1 MPKNVQT
8 TAQLHSSHP
17 LAKLCSNFLIRSQLS
32 SSAPLPHRVAKFS
45 CPYRVKLGLAHAAP
59 HPAPR
64 AHTEQT
70 WCRRGPGRRG
80 WGGSRWEPGRQQGAR
95 PSGSGVQG
103 EGSCC
108 SGRIWVTLQEELGTV
123 THQREGESPP
133 GRETTPASGAA
144 KSRMLRPSLWPPGDR
159 RGLFCTFL
167 EGLF

>member
-1 MPKNVQT
+1 MPLGNPMSHNHT
-8 TAQLHSSHP
+8 TGA
-17 LAKLCSNFLIRSQLS
+17 
-32 SSAPLPHRVAKFS
+32 
-45 CPYRVKLGLAHAAP
+45 GLQ
-59 HPAPR
+59 PA
-64 AHTEQT
+64 AHTL
-70 WCRRGPGRRG
+70 RRTQRPGHTLSRLGAEGGPGRRG

-123 THQREGESPP
+123 THQREGESLP
-133 GRETTPASGAA
+133 GRETTPASRAA

-159 RGLFCTFL
+159 RGLFCTLL